1 MKGFVRSKKL
11 QKIEGQNEKILQTE
25 KAKNQPRMPA
35 HVRNKRKLTNTW
47 NIEALEVFVL
57 YKRNKL

>member
-1 MKGFVRSKKL
+1 MK
-11 QKIEGQNEKILQTE
+11 KILQTE

-35 HVRNKRKLTNTW
+35 HVGNKRKLTNTW